1 MHCGGIEVVT
11 TQVNLVLD
19 GPIARITL
27 QGEKGIQI
35 LSAATRQRLL
45 EIVEQVS
52 QTDCSV
58 AVFAA
63 EGRTFIAGANI
74 DELRSLSE
82 ESAYADSRVGQH
94 LMSQIES
101 MPQTTVAAIH
111 SACAGGGT
119 ELALACDLRFAA
131 DGAKIGLPETTI
143 GILPGWGGTVR
154 ATQLLGG
161 ANARRLILTGELI
174 SSSEALRIGLINGV
188 FLAEHFAQQIEKV
201 IEQVLRCAPLA
212 RRRVKHLL
220 REHIAQRADL
230 ASQYEAEARA
240 FAECYP
246 TGEPFEGQTAFLE
259 KRAAN
264 WTAIS

>member
-1 MHCGGIEVVT
+1 MT
-11 TQVNLVLD
+11 TQVHLAIA

-45 EIVEQVS
+45 EVVEQVS

-74 DELRSLSE
+74 DELRSLNE
-82 ESAYADSRVGQH
+82 ESAYADSRAGQR

-101 MPQTTVAAIH
+101 LPQTTIAAIH

-131 DGAKIGLPETTI
+131 EGAKIGLPETTI

-154 ATQLLGG
+154 ATHLLGG
-161 ANARRLILTGELI
+161 AIARRLILTGELI
-174 SSSEALRIGLINGV
+174 SASEALRIGLINDV
-188 FLAEHFAQQIEKV
+188 FLAEHFALRVEKI
-201 IEQVLRCAPLA
+201 IEQILKCGPQA

-220 REHIAQRADL
+220 QQHVSQGVDL
-230 ASQYEAEARA
+230 VSQYEAEARA

-246 TGEPFEGQTAFLE
+246 TGEPLEGQTAFLE

-264 WTAIS
+264 WSATS